1 MRTFPFPQEWRG
13 VTISKC
19 QEHMG
24 VHMKSSQTSALDV
37 CSSLVV
43 FGLQRVLTG
52 FSLVN
57 STVPWPDFIRHC
69 QMVVFQERYSGCL
82 GNGNY
87 HVLTNLLHSITQHH
101 IVDLGSVDQNSSSV
115 ISRAFKNAQQSWETF
130 QKSLFFY
137 LSSKF
142 LPRERDKTDKTAE
155 Q

>member
-19 QEHMG
+19 QEHVG
-24 VHMKSSQTSALDV
+24 VHMKSSQTSMFAPHWWF
-37 CSSLVV
+37 
-43 FGLQRVLTG
+43 FGLQSVLTG

-57 STVPWPDFIRHC
+57 STVPWPGCIRHC
-69 QMVVFQERYSGCL
+69 QMIVFQERYSGCL

-87 HVLTNLLHSITQHH
+87 HVLTNLLHSITQHP

-155 Q
+155 E